1 MQGFDVNHMYRSSLT
16 KVFTAN
22 HHITTVRPILRRFAP
37 KIRFNKEVSTLDE
50 YNLQIQA
57 HIAVLLKFL
66 ILYDGFTM
74 HDVLD
79 QDGCALIDMD
89 DVFTRLQTRYP
100 HQKEDINAII
110 VPGFVL
116 VL

>member
-1 MQGFDVNHMYRSSLT
+1 MQGFDVNHWYRSSLN

-37 KIRFNKEVSTLDE
+37 KVRFNREVSTLDE
-50 YNLQIQA
+50 DNLQIQA

-66 ILYDGFTM
+66 ILYSDVTM

-79 QDGCALIDMD
+79 QDGCAFIDMD
-89 DVFTRLQTRYP
+89 DIFQQLRRRYP
-100 HQKEDINAII
+100 H
-110 VPGFVL
+110 
-116 VL
+116 

>member
-1 MQGFDVNHMYRSSLT
+1 MYRSSLT

-37 KIRFNKEVSTLDE
+37 KVRFNKEVSTLDE

-66 ILYDGFTM
+66 LL
-74 HDVLD
+74 HDNFVMMDLFED
-79 QDGCALIDMD
+79 DDRCCIDID
-89 DVFTRLQTRYP
+89 SLFEDLRSRYS
-100 HQKEDINAII
+100 N
-110 VPGFVL
+110 
-116 VL
+116 

>member
-1 MQGFDVNHMYRSSLT
+1 MQGFDVNHWYRSSLN

-37 KIRFNKEVSTLDE
+37 KVRFNKEVSTLDE

-66 ILYDGFTM
+66 LLFDNFDKKPCLTQRAA
-74 HDVLD
+74 V
-79 QDGCALIDMD
+79 AS
-89 DVFTRLQTRYP
+89 TWTRYS
-100 HQKEDINAII
+100 
-110 VPGFVL
+110 
-116 VL
+116 